1 MLRRIAVILAAA
13 AILSSGPLCAQAP
26 DHVEKAPAGSS
37 VAPAPRAAPPRART
51 EPAERAA
58 RDSIRPLGP
67 QTELV
72 EKASKDSIRSLGL
85 QTEFPRRNDLVP
97 IRFNLPPELLWVALA
112 CAAAL
117 ILYSLRDELAK
128 LFQRVEKGWEP
139 PPAGAGEVMMSRDT
153 DALAAA
159 DRLSREGNFVEAM
172 HVLLLHSLSEI
183 RRQLGEKFADSLTSR
198 EILRVARLT
207 AAARAALRDI
217 VAAVERTY
225 FGAYPA
231 AAADY
236 AACRQNFETLQQAL
250 HGSAPA

>member
-1 MLRRIAVILAAA
+1 MLRRIAVIFAAA

-26 DHVEKAPAGSS
+26 DHVEKAPASDS
-37 VAPAPRAAPPRART
+37 ERPPARAAPPPARA
-51 EPAERAA
+51 EPVERAA
-58 RDSIRPLGP
+58 RDTLGL

-72 EKASKDSIRSLGL
+72 EKASKDSVRSLDL
-85 QTEFPRRNDLVP
+85 QTEFPRRADPVR
-97 IRFNLPPELLWVALA
+97 IRFNVPPELLWVALA

-117 ILYSLRDELAK
+117 LLYSLRDELAK
-128 LFQRVEKGWEP
+128 LFHRAEKGWEP
-139 PPAGAGEVMMSRDT
+139 PPAGAGEVKMSSET

-172 HVLLLHSLSEI
+172 HVLLLHSLAEI

-207 AAARAALRDI
+207 AAARAALREI

-231 AAADY
+231 AAGDY
-236 AACRQNFETLQQAL
+236 VACRQNFETLQQAL
-250 HGSAPA
+250 RGGVPA

>member
-1 MLRRIAVILAAA
+1 MLRRIAVIFAAA

-26 DHVEKAPAGSS
+26 DHVEKAPAGST
-37 VAPAPRAAPPRART
+37 VAPAARAAPPPARS
-51 EPAERAA
+51 EPVERAT
-58 RDSIRPLGP
+58 RDSIRSLGL
-67 QTELV
+67 QTELI
-72 EKASKDSIRSLGL
+72 EKASKDSIRSLDL
-85 QTEFPRRNDLVP
+85 QTEFPRRSEPVRIAIP
-97 IRFNLPPELLWVALA
+97 QELLWVALA

-128 LFQRVEKGWEP
+128 LFRRAEKGWEP
-139 PPAGAGEVMMSRDT
+139 PPAGAGEVAMSRES

-172 HVLLLHSLSEI
+172 HVLLLHSLAEI

-207 AAARAALRDI
+207 APGRTSLREI

-231 AAADY
+231 AAGDY
-236 AACRQNFETLQQAL
+236 AACRRNFETLQQAL
-250 HGSAPA
+250 RGGAPA